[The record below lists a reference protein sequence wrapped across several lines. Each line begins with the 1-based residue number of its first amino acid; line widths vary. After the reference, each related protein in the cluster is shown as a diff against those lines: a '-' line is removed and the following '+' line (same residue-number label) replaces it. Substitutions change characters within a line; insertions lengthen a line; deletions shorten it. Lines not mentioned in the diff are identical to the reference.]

1 MWCCGYLHPVCLE
14 ATYVFWAHHCQHSP
28 ISRLIYSTCG
38 LHQLAPPAGVTCNHV
53 TAYVGVLLV
62 CPPPKPRHGPGPS
75 AAIQQPCYELAPP
88 PPRPARLAQR
98 SLYVQAHSPSTC
110 CAHGPQYTTFAMHMT
125 HCTYTT
131 HSCRRRKQCTPP
143 STPHARCVQH
153 ALKGRKACHAPAAPP
168 YRNCW
173 Y

>member
-88 PPRPARLAQR
+88 PPPSPGPACTKVAVCTGAQ
-98 SLYVQAHSPSTC
+98 
-110 CAHGPQYTTFAMHMT
+110 PQHLL
-125 HCTYTT
+125 CTWATI
-131 HSCRRRKQCTPP
+131 HNI
-143 STPHARCVQH
+143 
-153 ALKGRKACHAPAAPP
+153 CHAHDTLYIHYTQLPAPQAVHTTLHTSCTMRATCSQRQEGMP
-168 YRNCW
+168 CTSSTSI
-173 Y
+173 